1 MAKARKIRAS
11 QVPQGGENLGS
22 LWATESLSGMVIL
35 LSIYERYGID

>member
-11 QVPQGGENLGS
+11 QVPQGRKLRASMGYKVII
-22 LWATESLSGMVIL
+22 GMVIL